1 MPIDMK
7 WLDPGCSH
15 PGMLV
20 VIQRRYGEVHTWK
33 GLAEATELRGDV
45 LVFCFSVCTSRCPV
59 SLWDVQPCVWVWAA
73 GPPNGRFLCG
83 GSRCLGRPRGAL
95 LGPSWPQG
103 PEVASLPQAHGVRK
117 C

>member
-45 LVFCFSVCTSRCPV
+45 LVFCLPGAPSPPCHIWWQRDWAGGQ
-59 SLWDVQPCVWVWAA
+59 SLP
-73 GPPNGRFLCG
+73 RT
-83 GSRCLGRPRGAL
+83 RGAPGTAL
-95 LGPSWPQG
+95 F
-103 PEVASLPQAHGVRK
+103 
-117 C
+117 